1 MMAGKIGGVNL
12 HTHTVSAPIAISVTD
27 HQTTWYWGNKSIIQA
42 DFPDGRG
49 VIQVWAKHPTEGL
62 YVVLLPE

>member
-49 VIQVWAKHPTEGL
+49 VIHV
-62 YVVLLPE
+62 